1 MAQQKSKKTK
11 KEEALEKAI
20 IRNIPTEGIS
30 YINSPLAFTLMRTDL
45 SKNQVDI
52 TVELADLL
60 QDKIST
66 YLTEQKRVGSIAP
79 YLFSEEEMG
88 GQMTPMRIY
97 FSALNIIPQYYK
109 DVELAAKT
117 LFDQTI
123 YTPVTVD
130 GQSSIK
136 AVHLFSSLVTPS
148 TPKDET
154 KERSITRRKGFIEFT
169 INPEAMS
176 TLFSMQGG
184 YSRYIKE
191 VTRRCKRPTT
201 SRIYTFITA
210 YRKRGEWKVL
220 YTELHSMLGYDEY
233 VKGKWVPNKYKD
245 YSDFKKRVLVPAEA
259 DLRELALQEQVDCYF
274 SFEEIPFKGK
284 RGGTPEYILF
294 HIVTTPLGS
303 QHDRQT
309 DDAREII
316 ELKSYLQGEFGMN
329 KTDCQGLL
337 TLMGEDGDVKAL
349 LDYARHLNQ
358 YIKDNEAKIK
368 NVKLYALKS
377 LRKWIADRVEEVEPI
392 ESVDP
397 KKTAVQPERVEPEE
411 PKTDPQLL
419 KKWDK
424 FLLLVQNF
432 IIEEQFKVWIR
443 PIVPL
448 TFQDDV
454 LIIQVPNSFF
464 REYIEDKLIESM
476 APALRKIFGNKVILH
491 YKYRD

>member
-20 IRNIPTEGIS
+20 IRNIPTEGIN

-66 YLTEQKRVGSIAP
+66 YLSEQKRVGSIAP

-97 FSALNIIPQYYK
+97 YSALNIIPQYYK
-109 DVELAAKT
+109 DVELAAKA

-136 AVHLFSSLVTPS
+136 AVHLFSSLTTPT

-154 KERSITRRKGFIEFT
+154 KERSIQRRKGFIEFT

-233 VKGKWVPNKYKD
+233 VKGKWVPNKYKE
-245 YSDFKKRVLVPAEA
+245 YSDFKKRVLAPAEA

-274 SFEEIPFKGK
+274 SYEEIPFKGR

-303 QHDRQT
+303 QHDKQT

-316 ELKSYLQGEFGMN
+316 ELKSYLMAEFGL
-329 KTDCQGLL
+329 KSSDCQSLL
-337 TLMGEDGDVKAL
+337 TMMGEDGDVAAL
-349 LDYARHLNQ
+349 MNYARYLNQ
-358 YIKDNEAKIK
+358 YIKDNDSKIR
-368 NVKLYALKS
+368 NVKLYALKA
-377 LRKWIADRVEEVEPI
+377 LREWIADRVEEVEVI
-392 ESVDP
+392 NTE
-397 KKTAVQPERVEPEE
+397 APEKPVEPAPEKEPEE
-411 PKTDPQLL
+411 KKTDPKLL
-419 KKWDK
+419 KSWDK
-424 FLLLVQNF
+424 FLGLVQN
-432 IIEEQFKVWIR
+432 IVPEQDFKVWILPIR
-443 PIVPL
+443 PV
-448 TFQDDV
+448 
-454 LIIQVPNSFF
+454 SF
-464 REYIEDKLIESM
+464 IEDQLTLEVPSTYFCEHLEENLIEIM
-476 APALRKIFGNKVILH
+476 APAIRQVFGKRVKLDYLTKI
-491 YKYRD
+491 

>member
-20 IRNIPTEGIS
+20 IRNIPTDGIS

-66 YLTEQKRVGSIAP
+66 YLTEQKRAGSIAP

-220 YTELHSMLGYDEY
+220 YTELHSMLGYDEF

-259 DLRELALQEQVDCYF
+259 DLRELAHQEQVDCYF
-274 SFEEIPFKGK
+274 TFEEIPFKGK

-316 ELKSYLQGEFGMN
+316 ELKQYLMAEFGLKN
-329 KTDCQGLL
+329 TDCQGLL
-337 TLMGEDGDVKAL
+337 TLMGEDGNVKAL
-349 LDYARHLNQ
+349 LDYARNLNQ
-358 YIKDNEAKIK
+358 YIKDNDSKIK

-392 ESVDP
+392 EAETS
-397 KKTAVQPERVEPEE
+397 KKSEEIRELLEPDE
-411 PKTDPQLL
+411 PKTDPKLL
-419 KKWDK
+419 NQWDK
-424 FLLLVQNF
+424 FLLLVQNL
-432 IIEEQFKVWIR
+432 IPEEQVKVWIR
-443 PIVPL
+443 PIVPVSFENNL
-448 TFQDDV
+448 LV
-454 LIIQVPNSFF
+454 VQVPSRFF
-464 REYIEDKLIESM
+464 AEYIDEKLIESM
-476 APALRKIFGNKVILH
+476 KLPLQNIFGKKVNLQYIL
-491 YKYRD
+491 KD